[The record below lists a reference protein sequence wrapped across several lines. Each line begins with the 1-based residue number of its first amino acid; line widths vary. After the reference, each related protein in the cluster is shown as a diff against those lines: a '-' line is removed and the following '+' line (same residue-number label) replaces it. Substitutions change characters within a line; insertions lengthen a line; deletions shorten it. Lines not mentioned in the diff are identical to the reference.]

1 MATEVQK
8 IMQANREGVKLGLL
22 QGADIMRERVLAL
35 DLPQELAAQVRAI
48 DIDSIKVTK

>member
-8 IMQANREGVKLGLL
+8 ILQANREGVKLGLQ

-35 DLPQELAAQVRAI
+35 ELPQEIAAKVAAI
-48 DIDSIKVTK
+48 QIGDDKK

>member
-8 IMQANREGVKLGLL
+8 ILQANREGVKLGLQ

-35 DLPQELAAQVRAI
+35 GLPQDLAAKVAAI
-48 DIDSIKVTK
+48 QINEVKK